1 MTKLVTKASRP
12 ELFNKYINKL
22 IELLERSDKL
32 YYINNMSKVIMVY
45 ANDSNVIAHTV
56 EDLNK
61 CPNIIK
67 TYCALYD
74 ISINAGGN
82 IL

>member
-1 MTKLVTKASRP
+1 
-12 ELFNKYINKL
+12 
-22 IELLERSDKL
+22 
-32 YYINNMSKVIMVY
+32 MSKGIMVY
-45 ANDSNVIAHTV
+45 EIDSNVIAHTK

-61 CPNIIK
+61 CPNIIE

-74 ISINAGGN
+74 ISINAGDN